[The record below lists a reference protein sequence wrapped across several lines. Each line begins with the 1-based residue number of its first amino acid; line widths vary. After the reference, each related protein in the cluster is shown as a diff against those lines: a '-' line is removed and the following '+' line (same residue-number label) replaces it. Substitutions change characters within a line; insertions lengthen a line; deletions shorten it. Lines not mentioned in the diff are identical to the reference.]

1 METIMA
7 TLIRLPCLGS
17 GRIQRVERTPA
28 HAGSFLLM
36 ACLTGSQ
43 FADAAFSATSPRELP
58 A

>member
-7 TLIRLPCLGS
+7 TLIRLPYLVS
-17 GRIQRVERTPA
+17 GRTQAVERTPA
-28 HAGSFLLM
+28 DAGSFPLM
-36 ACLTGSQ
+36 ACLIGDQ